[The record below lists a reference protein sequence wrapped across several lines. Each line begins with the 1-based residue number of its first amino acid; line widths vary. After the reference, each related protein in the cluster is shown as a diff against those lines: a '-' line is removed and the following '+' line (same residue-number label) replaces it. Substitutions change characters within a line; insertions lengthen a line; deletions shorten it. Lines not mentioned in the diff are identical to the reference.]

1 MNPLK
6 ELFEGFNKTFSNQ
19 EPENEPFDIETEIR
33 KVFYDED

>member
-19 EPENEPFDIETEIR
+19 ETEEFDIETEIQ